1 MNVNFLGQPTAGGNQ
16 VGTVTAS
23 LLGASWAKEFT
34 AVTAWAKVSGLE
46 RIQDAIRS
54 FAARGGTSEIIVG
67 IDEGGAT
74 VEGLQLA
81 LKLFD
86 KVWVFHDPGA
96 RTFHPKLYVTRGA
109 KNATVIVG
117 SSNLTKGGLFTNFE
131 ASVRVDLDM
140 RLSSTDRAFLADVDE
155 YIKQLRT
162 LNNNC
167 RLLDDALL
175 AALQADPRYQ
185 LESESSRASRLLGST
200 GSTASQPGLFGPA
213 VRGLLNAPSVT
224 TAARTRVRATD
235 DSDDTDSVIAPASPA
250 AGRSSA
256 TSSTTSTAAGGPMA
270 GGATSGTPM
279 KFWKAL
285 SAFDVNLR
293 SAPGQIIIPIGFREF
308 FEPLVVQI
316 DKVSSGG
323 VRQLQRHLPAL
334 YVDGKKRVRLP
345 DTRAIVYEPA
355 ADHPRQNI
363 ELRFTLHNRDI
374 AETLRK
380 DDILVFTKDTAGNVT
395 IERRPAG
402 TYAGR
407 FGWL

>member
-1 MNVNFLGQPTAGGNQ
+1 MNVNFLGQPTAGGYQ

-23 LLGASWAKEFT
+23 LLSESWAKEFT
-34 AVTAWAKVSGLE
+34 AVTAWAKVSGLA
-46 RIQDAIRS
+46 RIQDALRS

-109 KNATVIVG
+109 KKASVIVG

-131 ASVRVDLDM
+131 ASVRVDLEM
-140 RLSSTDRAFLADVDE
+140 QLSSSDRAFLADVDD

-162 LNNNC
+162 LNSNC
-167 RLLDDALL
+167 LLLNDVLL
-175 AALQADPRYQ
+175 AALQADPRYR
-185 LESESSRASRLLGST
+185 LDSESSRASRLSGSA
-200 GSTASQPGLFGPA
+200 GSSASQPGLFGSA

-250 AGRSSA
+250 AGSSSA
-256 TSSTTSTAAGGPMA
+256 TSPTTSTAAGGPMT
-270 GGATSGTPM
+270 GGATPGTPM

-285 SAFDVNLR
+285 SYNDVDPH
-293 SAPGQIIIPIGFREF
+293 SSPGQIIIPIKFREF
-308 FEPLVVQI
+308 FEPLVIQI
-316 DKVSSGG
+316 DRASRGG
-323 VRQLQRHLPAL
+323 SRQLQRHLPAL
-334 YVDGKKRVRLP
+334 YVDGRKRIQLP

-355 ADHPRQNI
+355 ANHPRQNI

-374 AETLRK
+374 AKTLRK
-380 DDILVFTKDTAGNVT
+380 DDILVFTKDAAGNVT
-395 IERRPAG
+395 IKRRPAG
-402 TYAGR
+402 TYSGR